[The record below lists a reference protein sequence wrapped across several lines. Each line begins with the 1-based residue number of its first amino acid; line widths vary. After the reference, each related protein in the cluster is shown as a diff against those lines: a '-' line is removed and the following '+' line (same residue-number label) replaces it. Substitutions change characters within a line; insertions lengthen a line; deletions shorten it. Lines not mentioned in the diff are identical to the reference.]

1 MGLFFHIVL
10 QRNCAPYGSY
20 DKCNP
25 PMLRERTARI
35 MIGQNARVYGDIKDR
50 SLHHNNEQELFTNYF
65 NNNLSRVSLARARS
79 LFRPLLLSACYAGY
93 PFYCSF
99 SARCMYHHQDPF
111 KWLRLFNY
119 SGNYF
124 GLIKPFPNI
133 VQAENS
139 SKI

>member
-1 MGLFFHIVL
+1 MNWQQKTCSFFLQHCCKTSCIAMLRVLPPTFEPVL
-10 QRNCAPYGSY
+10 QQIRLKRVFSSFGS
-20 DKCNP
+20 NP
-25 PMLRERTARI
+25 
-35 MIGQNARVYGDIKDR
+35 
-50 SLHHNNEQELFTNYF
+50 
-65 NNNLSRVSLARARS
+65 SRVSLARARS